1 MLPLWRNQLR
11 VVLCA
16 DKVIVLFMGKGMRT
30 QIKHQAILPCACLVG
45 MPAWHSALATL
56 ARWLEDNSINKAAV
70 TVTLSDHFVRYALLP
85 FSEEVKTS
93 TEEQVLAQILLEE
106 IYGESAKKWQVQ
118 IGEAGRFSEAR
129 LVAAMDEQLLDEIKK
144 ACVIETLHL
153 KIVAPYFVLAFNQFC
168 RRMQDA
174 DCLFAVIEAGQMMAA
189 SFRNGQLF
197 SVRRT
202 LLSDDFTESLL
213 NALQREVIMSGLDSN
228 TTPIYLHLAKKLE
241 GIFPEKLGLNI
252 QVLEL
257 GKVDGVDERFAMANI
272 GNCV

>member
-1 MLPLWRNQLR
+1 M
-11 VVLCA
+11 LCA
-16 DKVIVLFMGKGMRT
+16 DKVIVLFVGKGMRT
-30 QIKHQAILPCACLVG
+30 QIKHQAILPCAGLVG
-45 MPAWHSALATL
+45 MPAWHSTLATL
-56 ARWLEDNSINKAAV
+56 ARWLEDNSIDNAAV
-70 TVTLSDHFVRYALLP
+70 TVTLSDHFVRYGLLP

-106 IYGESAKKWQVQ
+106 IYGEAAKKWQVKK
-118 IGEAGRFSEAR
+118 GEAAGFGEAR
-129 LVAAMDEQLLDEIKK
+129 LVAAIDEQLLDEIKK
-144 ACVIETLHL
+144 VCVTGKLRL

-202 LLSDDFTESLL
+202 LLSDDFTLSLL

-228 TTPIYLHLAKKLE
+228 TTPIYLHFAEKLE
-241 GIFPEKLGLNI
+241 GKFPGESELNI
-252 QVLEL
+252 QILEL
-257 GKVDGVDERFAMANI
+257 ATNDGVDECFAMANI
-272 GNCV
+272 GSSV